1 MNIEKLHVDKQDGV
15 ILKEELGL
23 NVGKKKLALN
33 RIKEMESSEERMIK
47 DRPKTVGYP
56 STDGMTK

>member
-56 STDGMTK
+56 